1 MTMTSQE
8 RIRAA
13 EAVDEVAVFVIRQT
27 AALREAS
34 LSAAEALAT
43 LDACG
48 PCRLTELAASQSV
61 SQPSMTVMV
70 SRLEKQALVERQ
82 HDPSDGRIVL
92 VAITAAGQDYLQR
105 RRAARLAF
113 LSSLI
118 GELDPGAQDALA
130 AAAPVLRRMADPAAV
145 PAALDAAR
153 QTAADENAAT

>member
-1 MTMTSQE
+1 MTSQE
-8 RIRAA
+8 RMRAA

-27 AALREAS
+27 VALREAS
-34 LSAAEALAT
+34 LSAAAALAT

-82 HDPSDGRIVL
+82 RDPSDGRIVL
-92 VAITAAGQDYLQR
+92 VTITPAGRDYLHR

-118 GELDPGAQDALA
+118 GELDPSAQDALA
-130 AAAPVLRRMADPAAV
+130 AAAPILRRLADPAAV

-153 QTAADENAAT
+153 QTATDENAAT